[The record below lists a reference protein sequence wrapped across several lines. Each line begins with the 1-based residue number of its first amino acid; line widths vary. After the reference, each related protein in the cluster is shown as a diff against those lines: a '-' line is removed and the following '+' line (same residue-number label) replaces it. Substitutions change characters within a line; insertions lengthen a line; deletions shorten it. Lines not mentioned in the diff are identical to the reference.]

1 MASNPELL
9 DSEKSKEIDNEIKNN
24 KLGNKDVAKETA
36 MKQIEFLL
44 FHGPPKLEPT
54 SAIKNEKEE
63 ANKRLSIESK
73 KIEYFHFMSNDY
85 NNLIIKNVLAKKV
98 SETFKECVE
107 KCKNIYKK
115 LLLLN
120 FRRK

>member
-9 DSEKSKEIDNEIKNN
+9 DSEKSKEIEKEIKNF
-24 KLGNKDVAKETA
+24 KLGNKEIAKETA

-44 FHGPPKLEPT
+44 FQGPPKLEPT
-54 SAIKNEKEE
+54 SAIKNVKEE

-73 KIEYFHFMSNDY
+73 KIEYFHFMSNEY

-98 SETFKECVE
+98 SETFKEYVE
-107 KCKNIYKK
+107 KCKNI
-115 LLLLN
+115 
-120 FRRK
+120 F